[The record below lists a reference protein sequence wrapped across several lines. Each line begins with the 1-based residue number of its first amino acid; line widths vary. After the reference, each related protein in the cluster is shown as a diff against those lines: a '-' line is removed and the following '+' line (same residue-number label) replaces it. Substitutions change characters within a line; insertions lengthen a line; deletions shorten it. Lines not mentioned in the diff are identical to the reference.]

1 MFCNTINWLY
11 DSQRM
16 VNMHFY
22 RIVEWYLEY
31 QLSVGINAKVA
42 VWITKLVL
50 EKHTIAIT
58 TLNPVKAYLYFC
70 EQMLTKVLSALL
82 SGHMLLENTI
92 PTRSDTVCFYR
103 FENWILKMEMK
114 LSHPRVLIMKVSKL
128 YHFFPIQLEQDYC
141 YLTSRW
147 LYTMWPFL
155 LLSLLLITICW
166 RW

>member
-1 MFCNTINWLY
+1 
-11 DSQRM
+11 M

-92 PTRSDTVCFYR
+92 PTRSDTVFFLQIWKLNIENGNETKPSKGINYES
-103 FENWILKMEMK
+103 FETNPI
-114 LSHPRVLIMKVSKL
+114 
-128 YHFFPIQLEQDYC
+128 FPNP
-141 YLTSRW
+141 TR
-147 LYTMWPFL
+147 TRL
-155 LLSLLLITICW
+155 LLPNFKMALHYVTIFAVIIITDNNLLAMITQQTQFVIIT
-166 RW
+166 